1 MKSSLKSFFI
11 AVIFT
16 TSVLLVGCNLRKS
29 ASGSTGGS
37 ATGPVTTPTTKTV
50 GGTVTGLTGA
60 GMVLEDNSGDDL
72 TIVAN
77 GTFTFKTAV
86 TGAYAVT
93 IKTQP
98 TSPTQSCTVAFG
110 SGTATNNVN
119 NVQINCGSGLT
130 VGGSVSGLIG
140 TGLVLQ
146 NNGTN
151 NFQVTGT
158 GNVQFTFSS
167 PITSGANYAVSVLTQ
182 PSSPAQVCSV
192 VNGTGAMNGNV
203 TNVQVLCTQ
212 PGFTIGGSVVGL
224 VEATGDT
231 LELQNNAGDD
241 LFVTGDTTFNFPTL
255 VTNGGIYN
263 VQTFLPPNSQP
274 QPCTEFYYTGIATSN
289 VSSVIVDCQHND
301 WAWTTW
307 YMDKTDVANNYAAV
321 TTPLFP
327 KNLVA
332 PPNLNSPG
340 GRDFAASWTDN
351 QGRRWLFGGQGY
363 PYPSPLGL
371 QLPGLLNDLWVFDGS
386 VGGWV
391 PANVL
396 TILPPGASQWIVDPT
411 ALEFEEVSTTAG
423 GPGSRWGSSS
433 WTDSSGNLYLFGGQG
448 FDSTPNLNPSLLND
462 LWKCTPA
469 VSSVD
474 SNGAG
479 TSSCPWVLVGG
490 LTAGNQSGIYGTK
503 GTPAAGNNPG
513 GRWAAPAQSDSTGT
527 TVWLFGGQGVDSV
540 GNTGLLSDLWKYSG
554 GQWTWVSGSN
564 VVNTNGVYGTQGTP
578 APANAPGSR
587 QHGVL
592 WVDPAGNVWLFGG
605 FGLDSAGTGGPAGA
619 ILNDLWE
626 FNTTT
631 NQWTWVSG
639 SNLANQSGTYGAQA
653 TTNLF
658 TAVAG
663 DVPGSR
669 WGAVGW
675 SDANSNLWLFGGW
688 GHGTS
693 TTDPTGFMSDI
704 WEYQHS
710 TGKWIWWK
718 GTANANQN
726 GVYATKQIPLADGAF
741 FVKNIVGGRR
751 GAAIWQPNP
760 NGYIRIFGGEG
771 YDSSQGAPPGYLNDM
786 WSYLPFP
793 N

>member
-1 MKSSLKSFFI
+1 MKSSLKPLFI

-60 GMVLEDNSGDDL
+60 GMVIENNGADDL
-72 TIVAN
+72 TIIAN
-77 GTFTFKTAV
+77 GNFTFKTAV
-86 TGAYAVT
+86 TSAYAVT

-98 TSPTQSCTVAFG
+98 GSPTQNCTVAFG
-110 SGTATNNVN
+110 SGTASTNIT

-192 VNGTGAMNGNV
+192 VNGTSAMNGNV

-396 TILPPGASQWIVDPT
+396 TILPPGASQW
-411 ALEFEEVSTTAG
+411 
-423 GPGSRWGSSS
+423 
-433 WTDSSGNLYLFGGQG
+433 
-448 FDSTPNLNPSLLND
+448 
-462 LWKCTPA
+462 
-469 VSSVD
+469 
-474 SNGAG
+474 
-479 TSSCPWVLVGG
+479 
-490 LTAGNQSGIYGTK
+490 
-503 GTPAAGNNPG
+503 
-513 GRWAAPAQSDSTGT
+513 
-527 TVWLFGGQGVDSV
+527 
-540 GNTGLLSDLWKYSG
+540 
-554 GQWTWVSGSN
+554 
-564 VVNTNGVYGTQGTP
+564 
-578 APANAPGSR
+578 
-587 QHGVL
+587 
-592 WVDPAGNVWLFGG
+592 
-605 FGLDSAGTGGPAGA
+605 
-619 ILNDLWE
+619 
-626 FNTTT
+626 
-631 NQWTWVSG
+631 
-639 SNLANQSGTYGAQA
+639 
-653 TTNLF
+653 
-658 TAVAG
+658 
-663 DVPGSR
+663 
-669 WGAVGW
+669 
-675 SDANSNLWLFGGW
+675 
-688 GHGTS
+688 
-693 TTDPTGFMSDI
+693 
-704 WEYQHS
+704 
-710 TGKWIWWK
+710 
-718 GTANANQN
+718 
-726 GVYATKQIPLADGAF
+726 
-741 FVKNIVGGRR
+741 
-751 GAAIWQPNP
+751 
-760 NGYIRIFGGEG
+760 
-771 YDSSQGAPPGYLNDM
+771 
-786 WSYLPFP
+786 
-793 N
+793 